1 MREWKKIE
9 GFDFKEIIFE
19 EYNHIAKITINR
31 ERYRNAFTP
40 LTTWEMAQAFN
51 YCRDC
56 LDIRVLATRRS
67 VPVAICM

>member
-40 LTTWEMAQAFN
+40 LTLGRW
-51 YCRDC
+51 
-56 LDIRVLATRRS
+56 RRHSTIAVTVWIS
-67 VPVAICM
+67 VWSS